1 MLSLYNTVG
10 HLSESR
16 PVRVSVQAVRDSDYS
31 HFHDVLQL
39 CFVLSGE
46 LHHTID
52 GKEYIQTAGTCA
64 FLLPF
69 CTHILDSKVSEDTP
83 VIVHIWFHESFLSDF
98 GINLFSY
105 TDAAHFEGKKIP
117 EVSDFGENKEK
128 ATSIIRRII
137 DEFNKDRNMSL
148 DIMRASLG
156 ELFRL
161 AASEKQN
168 IKATPAKIS
177 RFKKIYS
184 SVTYMCKHFREKL
197 DTDTLAEISELPRR
211 TFTENFKTITK
222 LSPNLFLISIRLSK
236 AISLFGFELLHD
248 EIARKSGLSN
258 HANLARTFR
267 KYLGV
272 SPTEFFESYLID
284 TSIPYQKSL
293 RERYPFLAEE
303 QEEFIKTLKA

>member
-10 HLSESR
+10 HLSKSR

-39 CFVLSGE
+39 CYVLSGE
-46 LHHTID
+46 LHHTIN
-52 GKEYIQTAGTCA
+52 GREYVQTAGTCA

-105 TDAAHFEGKKIP
+105 TDTAHFEGNKIP
-117 EVSDFGENKEK
+117 EVSDFGDNSEK
-128 ATSIIRRII
+128 ARELIRKMIG
-137 DEFNKDRNMSL
+137 EFNKNKNMSF
-148 DIMRASLG
+148 DIMRTSIAD
-156 ELFRL
+156 LFRL
-161 AASEKQN
+161 ACTLPQN
-168 IKATPAKIS
+168 KKATPVKTA
-177 RFKKIYS
+177 RFEKIYN
-184 SVTYMCKHFREKL
+184 SVLYMCEHFGKKLNL
-197 DTDTLAEISELPRR
+197 DTLSDISELPRR
-211 TFTENFKTITK
+211 TFTENFKSITG
-222 LSPNLFLISIRLSK
+222 LSPNLFLIAVRLSK
-236 AISLFGFELLHD
+236 AISYFGFELLHD